1 MTTIPKNKIL
11 DFLYSTDRH
20 VSLTKLG
27 DWIQS
32 YTEGQ
37 YKIVNT
43 GNQSV
48 IQNNSQ
54 SPLQKY
60 A

>member
-20 VSLTKLG
+20 VSLKKLG
-27 DWIQS
+27 DWLENN
-32 YTEGQ
+32 TNGK

-43 GNQSV
+43 DTQSTIRGN
-48 IQNNSQ
+48 I
-54 SPLQKY
+54 
-60 A
+60 